1 MERRWRIRP
10 HDEARIA
17 ALERAA
23 GVSPVVAKLLL
34 ARGIGDPEQANSF
47 LDAKLTGLRDPESLP
62 GLTAAADQVH
72 AAVQQGRRIV
82 IYGDY
87 DADGMTATG
96 LLYCCLRLLGANV
109 GYYVPNRLEEGYGLN
124 DEALQKI
131 ASRGASMVISVD
143 CGIGSTAEA
152 ETARQLG
159 LELIITDH
167 HELSG
172 GDVLPAAAGI
182 VHPRLP
188 GSAYPFAGL
197 CGAGVAFKLAWA
209 LCQRA
214 SEAKRVKPAM
224 RDFLLA
230 AVGLAAVGTV
240 ADVVPLLDENRI
252 LVRHGLVSLRERP
265 LPGIAALLRVTGLD
279 QKPQLSAEDIAFML
293 APRLNAAGRLGQAQ
307 LGVELITTESPERAG
322 NLADYIHELNGTRD
336 TLERSVYLAAHKQLK
351 EQFDPEAE
359 PALVLAGVAW
369 HPGVIGIVAGRLAE
383 KYHRPVVI
391 ISWDQVGAK
400 PGIGSARSVGRLN
413 LHQALTACGRHLL
426 SHGGHAAAAGLKIE
440 ESKLEAFRADFC
452 EYVAGEVSQEDR
464 IAEVQI
470 DAEATLSQLTLKTL
484 EQIEQ
489 LAPFGNANPRPVLCA
504 SGVTLADAPR
514 RMGSGERH
522 LSVRVRQHGV
532 TIRGVAFGQGEA
544 ADDLARL
551 EAPLDLAF
559 RPVINEFN
567 GRRSVEMHLVD
578 WRTSKIPALAGR

>member
-10 HDEARIA
+10 HDEARIT

-34 ARGIGDPEQANSF
+34 ARGICNPQQAGIF
-47 LDAKLTGLRDPESLP
+47 LDAQLTGLREPDLLP
-62 GLTAAADQVH
+62 GLTAAVDRLH
-72 AAVQQGRRIV
+72 AALQQKRRIV
-82 IYGDY
+82 VYGDY

-96 LLYCCLRLLGANV
+96 LLVCCLRLLGANV
-109 GYYVPNRLEEGYGLN
+109 GYHVPNRLEEGYGLN
-124 DEALQKI
+124 DESLGKL
-131 ASRGASMVISVD
+131 ASQGASVVVSVD
-143 CGIGSTAEA
+143 CGIGSVAAA

-159 LELIITDH
+159 LELIVTDH
-167 HELSG
+167 HELRDDG
-172 GDVLPAAAGI
+172 LLPAAAAI

-188 GSAYPFAGL
+188 GSTYPFGGL

-230 AVGLAAVGTV
+230 AIGLAAVGTV

-252 LVRHGLVSLRERP
+252 LVRHGLVSLRQRP

-279 QKPQLSAEDIAFML
+279 RKPQLSAEDIGFTL
-293 APRLNAAGRLGQAQ
+293 APRLNAAGRLGQAS
-307 LGVELITTESPERAG
+307 LGVELITTESAERALR
-322 NLADYIHELNGTRD
+322 LAEYIHELNKSRD

-351 EQFDPEAE
+351 EQFDPETEA
-359 PALVLAGVAW
+359 ALVLAGVDW

-383 KYHRPVVI
+383 KYHRPVVM
-391 ISWDQVGAK
+391 ISWDHLGIK

-413 LHQALTACGRHLL
+413 LHQALAACSQHLL

-440 ESKLEAFRADFC
+440 ESKLDAFRADFC
-452 EYVAGEVSQEDR
+452 EYVSGEMSQEDR
-464 IAEVQI
+464 VAEVQI
-470 DAEATLSQLTLKTL
+470 DAEATLGQLTLKTV

-489 LAPFGNANPRPVLCA
+489 LAPFGHSNPRPILCA
-504 SGVTLADAPR
+504 SGVTLAGSPR
-514 RMGSGERH
+514 RMGNGERH
-522 LSVRVRQHGV
+522 LAVRVRQHGV
-532 TIRGVAFGQGEA
+532 TVRGVAFGRGEVA
-544 ADDLARL
+544 EELASL
-551 EAPLDLAF
+551 AAPLDVAF

-578 WRTSKIPALAGR
+578 WRVSRLPALAGT